1 MQHYNRLKA
10 AINGEQSEVR
20 FDSVD
25 REKARTQFLIVL
37 TEKERADMWLSEQ
50 IDYNFFY
57 MHTYEIVRHIDV
69 DVKELFLSSK

>member
-50 IDYNFFY
+50 IDHNFFY